1 MSLYCEAGP
10 FSTRTA
16 PHSSPCTFQN
26 ERTRVVERA
35 FRSSPPLP
43 RSGSTIRHAF
53 TANVA
58 HGASGSNGRTYRVSG
73 WQDDTRNPPEHL
85 VGRRLPPIA
94 QGWARAGIKNVE
106 LTNNLLD
113 EFLKSDS
120 LPAAKRV
127 LTDLGLTPV
136 SSACGVFGL
145 WEPNPKRAAQLD
157 AFKKRCEQFASL
169 GLTKIYSPTPTTEKF
184 TEEDYKRGVANMRE
198 NGDIA
203 KQFGMVV
210 MAEAV
215 RTSTFIGTLPTMLK
229 MMREAAHPSVAP
241 LLDFYHFWSGL
252 NKLEDLDQ
260 IRQGEIGTSTFRTCP
275 TCHASSWTTP
285 RASFPAMASRRS
297 TGCCARLRTKATPGP
312 CPSNCSCPNSSKA
325 ILTKSLARSVRRPK
339 RSCAARASCDL
350 SSVCQSA
357 PARDIQNHTV
367 TRCIVLNAHIEVI
380 APLVEDPAGP
390 LCG

>member
-1 MSLYCEAGP
+1 MAPLAVMAARTVSAAGKMTLAIHQNTSSAAGYRRSLE
-10 FSTRTA
+10 
-16 PHSSPCTFQN
+16 
-26 ERTRVVERA
+26 
-35 FRSSPPLP
+35 
-43 RSGSTIRHAF
+43 
-53 TANVA
+53 
-58 HGASGSNGRTYRVSG
+58 
-73 WQDDTRNPPEHL
+73 
-85 VGRRLPPIA
+85 
-94 QGWARAGIKNVE
+94 GWARAGIKNVE
-106 LTNNLLD
+106 LTNSLLD

-203 KQFGMVV
+203 KQFGLVV

-229 MMREAAHPSVAP
+229 MMREAAHPNVAP

-260 IRQGEIGTSTFRTCP
+260 IRQGEIGHVHFQDVPDMPRELLDN
-275 TCHASSWTTP
+275 TTRIIP
-285 RASFPAMASRRS
+285 GDGVAPLNRM
-297 TGCCARLRTKATPGP
+297 LRT
-312 CPSNCSCPNSSKA
+312 
-325 ILTKSLARSVRRPK
+325 LADK
-339 RSCAARASCDL
+339 DY
-350 SSVCQSA
+350 
-357 PARDIQNHTV
+357 
-367 TRCIVLNAHIEVI
+367 
-380 APLVEDPAGP
+380 AGP
-390 LCG
+390 LSVELFLPKFQQGDPYEVAREIRQKCEAVMRRARVM

>member
-1 MSLYCEAGP
+1 MAPLAVMAARTVSAAGKMTLAIHQNTSSAAGYRRSLE
-10 FSTRTA
+10 
-16 PHSSPCTFQN
+16 
-26 ERTRVVERA
+26 
-35 FRSSPPLP
+35 
-43 RSGSTIRHAF
+43 
-53 TANVA
+53 
-58 HGASGSNGRTYRVSG
+58 
-73 WQDDTRNPPEHL
+73 
-85 VGRRLPPIA
+85 
-94 QGWARAGIKNVE
+94 GWARAGIKNVE

-229 MMREAAHPSVAP
+229 MMREAAHPNVAP

-260 IRQGEIGTSTFRTCP
+260 IRQGEIGHVHFQDVPDMPRELLDN
-275 TCHASSWTTP
+275 TTRIIP
-285 RASFPAMASRRS
+285 GDGVAPLNRM
-297 TGCCARLRTKATPGP
+297 LRT
-312 CPSNCSCPNSSKA
+312 
-325 ILTKSLARSVRRPK
+325 LADK
-339 RSCAARASCDL
+339 GY
-350 SSVCQSA
+350 
-357 PARDIQNHTV
+357 
-367 TRCIVLNAHIEVI
+367 
-380 APLVEDPAGP
+380 AGP
-390 LCG
+390 LSVELFLPKFQQGDPYEVAREIRQKCEAVMRRARVM

>member
-1 MSLYCEAGP
+1 MAPLAVMAARTVSAAGKMTLAIHQNTSSAAGYRRSLE
-10 FSTRTA
+10 
-16 PHSSPCTFQN
+16 
-26 ERTRVVERA
+26 
-35 FRSSPPLP
+35 
-43 RSGSTIRHAF
+43 
-53 TANVA
+53 
-58 HGASGSNGRTYRVSG
+58 
-73 WQDDTRNPPEHL
+73 
-85 VGRRLPPIA
+85 
-94 QGWARAGIKNVE
+94 GWARAGIKNVE

-260 IRQGEIGTSTFRTCP
+260 IRQGEIGHVHFQDVPDMPRELLDN
-275 TCHASSWTTP
+275 TTRIIP
-285 RASFPAMASRRS
+285 GDGVSPLNRM
-297 TGCCARLRTKATPGP
+297 LRT
-312 CPSNCSCPNSSKA
+312 
-325 ILTKSLARSVRRPK
+325 LADK
-339 RSCAARASCDL
+339 GY
-350 SSVCQSA
+350 
-357 PARDIQNHTV
+357 
-367 TRCIVLNAHIEVI
+367 
-380 APLVEDPAGP
+380 AGP
-390 LCG
+390 LSVELFLPKFQQGDPFEVAREIRQKAEAVMRRARVM

>member
-1 MSLYCEAGP
+1 MLSRRTLLIAPLAVMAARTVSAAGKMTLAIHQNTSSAAGYRRSLE
-10 FSTRTA
+10 
-16 PHSSPCTFQN
+16 
-26 ERTRVVERA
+26 
-35 FRSSPPLP
+35 
-43 RSGSTIRHAF
+43 
-53 TANVA
+53 
-58 HGASGSNGRTYRVSG
+58 
-73 WQDDTRNPPEHL
+73 
-85 VGRRLPPIA
+85 
-94 QGWARAGIKNVE
+94 GWARAGIKNVE

-229 MMREAAHPSVAP
+229 MMREAAHPNVAP

-260 IRQGEIGTSTFRTCP
+260 IRQGEIGHVHFQDVPDMPRELLDN
-275 TCHASSWTTP
+275 TTRIIP
-285 RASFPAMASRRS
+285 GDGVAPLNRM
-297 TGCCARLRTKATPGP
+297 LRT
-312 CPSNCSCPNSSKA
+312 
-325 ILTKSLARSVRRPK
+325 LADK
-339 RSCAARASCDL
+339 GY
-350 SSVCQSA
+350 
-357 PARDIQNHTV
+357 
-367 TRCIVLNAHIEVI
+367 
-380 APLVEDPAGP
+380 AGP
-390 LCG
+390 LSVELFLPKFQQGDPYEVAREIRQKAEAVMRRARVM